1 MKKLRTLLLIVPIFF
16 LLYDSIQRNVEV
28 NKVTQ
33 ELSED
38 YQLHLFE
45 TEYLYLFDLK
55 NILVGYN
62 QIEPKNMKKENYF
75 VQSIIKNASEKS
87 NLIVYEKKMERI
99 LGGTLVIFSYALSGE
114 SKVTI
119 KSLPSTILIFLIFSS
134 YFLMIFLLWNK
145 RRQS

>member
-1 MKKLRTLLLIVPIFF
+1 MKKLRILLLIAPMFF

-38 YQLHLFE
+38 YQLHLLE

-75 VQSIIKNASEKS
+75 VQSMIKNASEKS

-99 LGGTLVIFSYALSGE
+99 LGGTLVIFSYDLSGE

-119 KSLPSTILIFLIFSS
+119 KSLPSTIVLFLVFSS
-134 YFLMIFLLWNK
+134 YFLMIFFLWNK